1 MVLEV
6 RCGQLGIVAG
16 NLSTLAT
23 TSFVVPKLELPTIC
37 ICRCHKKKE
46 KEKERKKRISLQIE
60 HSGLMDRYLQIR
72 YHNAIMREREN
83 IPFPLSNICTILGER
98 ERERERVG
106 CSCG

>member
-1 MVLEV
+1 MS
-6 RCGQLGIVAG
+6 Q
-16 NLSTLAT
+16 
-23 TSFVVPKLELPTIC
+23 
-37 ICRCHKKKE
+37 KKE

-98 ERERERVG
+98 KRERERESRLFMWKELIGASFV
-106 CSCG
+106 CDKRHTDIFFI

>member
-1 MVLEV
+1 MS
-6 RCGQLGIVAG
+6 Q
-16 NLSTLAT
+16 
-23 TSFVVPKLELPTIC
+23 
-37 ICRCHKKKE
+37 KKE

-98 ERERERVG
+98 ERERESRLFMWMKLIGASFV
-106 CSCG
+106 CDK